1 MRSVELRLELLRR
14 SQNVDGGWGYLL
26 GRESGV
32 EPTAY
37 ALRAIGAGDSGWERG
52 IEFLLARQEKD
63 GGLAPRVGVPG
74 ATWVTSLAFPLLK
87 KAGVAAKSLERA
99 GSWILDTEGAE
110 GGLMERFRFALGKA
124 EVEQDPRLKGWPWRL
139 GTSSWVEPTAHGLMA
154 LGTMDGCVPE
164 AGIRYRREIATKM
177 LLDRR
182 CSDGGWNYGN
192 RKVLGETLPGYPET
206 TALALLGLAGSGA
219 ELGAS
224 LDAARHVF
232 ESTKGAYGRALL
244 SLALGAHGRAVS
256 YATLTESAHPSGNT
270 MLAAIEVLATR
281 GEGKGLMP

>member
-14 SQNVDGGWGYLL
+14 SQNEDGGWGYFSS
-26 GRESGV
+26 RESGV

-37 ALRAIGAGDSGWERG
+37 ALRALGAGDSGWGRG
-52 IEFLLARQEKD
+52 IAFLLARQEKD
-63 GGLAPRVGVPG
+63 GGLAPRVRVPG
-74 ATWVTSLAFPLLK
+74 STWVTALAFPLLK

-99 GSWILDTEGAE
+99 GNWILDTEGAE
-110 GGLMERFRFALGKA
+110 GGLTERFLFLLGKA
-124 EVEQDPRLKGWPWRL
+124 KVEQDPRLKGWPWRP
-139 GTSSWVEPTAHGLMA
+139 GNTSWVEPTAHGLMA
-154 LGTMDGCVPE
+154 LRTMDGCVPE
-164 AGIRYRREIATKM
+164 AGIRYRRDIATKM

-182 CSDGGWNYGN
+182 CADGGWNYGN

-206 TALALLGLAGSGA
+206 TALALLGLAGSGV

-232 ESTKGAYGRALL
+232 QLTQGAYGRALL

-256 YATLTESAHPSGNT
+256 YASSTEAAHPSGNT
-270 MLAAIEVLATR
+270 MLAAIEVLAMR